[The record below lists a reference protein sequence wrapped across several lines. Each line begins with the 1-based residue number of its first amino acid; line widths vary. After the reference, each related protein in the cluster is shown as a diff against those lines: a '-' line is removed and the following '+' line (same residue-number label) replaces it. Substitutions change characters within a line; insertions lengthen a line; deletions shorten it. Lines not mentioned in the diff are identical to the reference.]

1 MFSIGLALTAGAS
14 YSSEDC
20 ANLSVEPEAVNL
32 LNLPAETPLAQ
43 CAKGDVTREN

>member
-14 YSSEDC
+14 YPSGDC

-32 LNLPAETPLAQ
+32 LNLPAETPLHSVQKAM
-43 CAKGDVTREN
+43 